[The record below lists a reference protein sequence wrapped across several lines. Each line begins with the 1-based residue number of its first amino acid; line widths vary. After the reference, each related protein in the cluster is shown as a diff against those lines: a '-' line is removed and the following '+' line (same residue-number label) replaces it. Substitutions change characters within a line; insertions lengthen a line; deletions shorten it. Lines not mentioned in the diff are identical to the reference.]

1 MHYARDSIS
10 RTTWHKEQ
18 VDFIDRYLS
27 VMSCLGLKTFRFGRI
42 KYSST
47 PTAQDGIVGKKYLF
61 LEFYDKNK

>member
-1 MHYARDSIS
+1 
-10 RTTWHKEQ
+10 
-18 VDFIDRYLS
+18 
-27 VMSCLGLKTFRFGRI
+27 MSCLGLKTFRFGRI